1 MNQFNIP
8 IHQPYNFKIVLAFLK
23 RHEAFGIEDVSDKCY
38 TRYVKTDTNYA
49 TIKVKMAQNKDAL
62 KVSLDGFASDE
73 EESIIEIIKHFFDT
87 QHNPKNLPKLTGIR
101 VIGCYEPFEIAV
113 SVVLGQLISVKQATK
128 KFAQLIEEFGTPISD
143 AIYRF
148 PTPKELSDA
157 KLENLGITKTK
168 LGAIRSLSLM
178 CCENKIFLEDDYDK
192 ARERLLSIKGIGPWT
207 SEMIMMRCYKDK
219 DAFAKND
226 LFIQKAIKKNLIDE
240 KLWSSNR
247 AYLTHYIW
255 NKGVQK

>member
-8 IHQPYNFKIVLAFLK
+8 IHQPYDFKTILAFLK
-23 RHEAFGIEDVSDKCY
+23 RHKAFGIEDVSDECY
-38 TRYVKTDTNYA
+38 TRYVQRDKNYA
-49 TIKVKMAQNKDAL
+49 IIKVKMVQNEDAL
-62 KVSLDGFASDE
+62 EVSLDGFASDE
-73 EESIIEIIKHFFDT
+73 EEGVIENIKHFFDT
-87 QHNPKNLPKLTGIR
+87 QHNPKSLPKLTGVR

-113 SVVLGQLISVKQATK
+113 SIILGQLILVKQATK
-128 KFAQLIEEFGTPISD
+128 KFAQLIEEFGTPIKD

-157 KLENLGITKTK
+157 KLENLSITKTK
-168 LGAIRSLSLM
+168 SGAIRSLSIM
-178 CCENKIFLEDDYDK
+178 CYDDEIFLENDFDR
-192 ARERLLSIKGIGPWT
+192 AREKLLSIKGIGPWT
-207 SEMIMMRCYKDK
+207 TEMIMMRCYKDK